1 MENRDRIYDTFIQN
15 TKYLV
20 DLMLQAYETGLPTNF
35 TIEIRES
42 KFKTISKEETHPPNS
57 ELVAL
62 RQDIIN
68 GTLQECVQNDETFAF
83 KRKVNLVPIK

>member
-15 TKYLV
+15 TKFIV

-35 TIEIRES
+35 TIEIKES
-42 KFKTISKEETHPPNS
+42 TVRAIAKEETYPMNTQLN
-57 ELVAL
+57 EL
-62 RQDIIN
+62 REDIVN
-68 GTLQECVQNDETFAF
+68 GTMLECFQNGKTFAF